1 MKSRQSEKLVVA
13 GDKEVVKLVSKKDE
27 NIRLNKS
34 LDKGEDQGAFSFWRV
49 KKITKT
55 NAMIAILSQLNVQFN
70 SEGWTWEIARK

>member
-34 LDKGEDQGAFSFWRV
+34 LDKGEDQGAFSY
-49 KKITKT
+49 
-55 NAMIAILSQLNVQFN
+55 
-70 SEGWTWEIARK
+70 